1 MARSAENSSHQGLKP
16 EERRRPTLQ
25 RAPRD
30 DQTRAVARIDP
41 SPPKKDAKPQT
52 EQSSSRP
59 ESSKKGQSRQTSES
73 RHPRYRGGSGPNAQE
88 ERSPSPERI
97 GTFTHLRRNA
107 VSDGIPYGDY
117 RYLTGGRSEYECLQD
132 AYRRRGDRSRYAGQE
147 ERARSRDVSNIEGVG
162 RGDGAVDEVGEKK
175 RGEVELGSGSE
186 KGKEVGLSDLEE
198 RGAKRDG

>member
-16 EERRRPTLQ
+16 EERLRPTLQ
-25 RAPRD
+25 RAARD
-30 DQTRAVARIDP
+30 DQPRDVAKIDP
-41 SPPKKDAKPQT
+41 SPPPKKDAKPQT

-59 ESSKKGQSRQTSES
+59 ESSKKGPSRQTSES
-73 RHPRYRGGSGPNAQE
+73 RHPRYRGGSGPNAQ

-132 AYRRRGDRSRYAGQE
+132 AYRQKRGDRSRYAGQ
-147 ERARSRDVSNIEGVG
+147 
-162 RGDGAVDEVGEKK
+162 
-175 RGEVELGSGSE
+175 
-186 KGKEVGLSDLEE
+186 
-198 RGAKRDG
+198 